1 MGLALW
7 HDSDLCYMRKVFN
20 IETLGP
26 GVVLLTSFRH
36 AKAS

>member
-26 GVVLLTSFRH
+26 GVGAANKLS
-36 AKAS
+36 AC